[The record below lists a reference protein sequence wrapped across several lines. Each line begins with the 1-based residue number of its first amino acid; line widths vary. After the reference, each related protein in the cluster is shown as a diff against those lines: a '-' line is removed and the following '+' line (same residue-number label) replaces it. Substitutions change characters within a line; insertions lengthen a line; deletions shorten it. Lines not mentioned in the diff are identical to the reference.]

1 MPYPRYFSRVASSH
15 RRIIVSNEPVREA
28 LDEGFKKLKDP
39 FRVMVSGGS
48 IVTFEKRVRRA
59 LAEGMVRLS
68 DIQVTPR
75 GYRVWMG
82 RVS

>member
-1 MPYPRYFSRVASSH
+1 MTK
-15 RRIIVSNEPVREA
+15 EPVREA
-28 LDEGFKKLKDP
+28 LDKGFEKLRGP
-39 FRVMVSGGS
+39 LRVVVSSGF

-59 LAEGMVRLS
+59 LDEGMVRLS